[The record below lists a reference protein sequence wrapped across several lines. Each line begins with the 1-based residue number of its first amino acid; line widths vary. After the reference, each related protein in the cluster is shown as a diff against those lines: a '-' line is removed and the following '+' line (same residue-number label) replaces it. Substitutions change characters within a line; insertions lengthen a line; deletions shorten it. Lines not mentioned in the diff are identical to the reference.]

1 MAVKRFH
8 EANITLV
15 SLCDYSTM
23 IEVAETT
30 KFISKSE
37 AETLR
42 EWREDPAGWM
52 PDYKD

>member
-23 IEVAETT
+23 IEVAEST
-30 KFISKSE
+30 KFINKEE

-42 EWREDPAGWM
+42 EWREDPANWTPGFA
-52 PDYKD
+52 D